1 MTTNL
6 NLKTIFGIKLKR
18 VRETRHMT
26 LGDLSRQAGLSASYL
41 AEMEAGKKYP
51 KAEKVLQ
58 LAEALGTPYDDL
70 ISTKLDQEF
79 NELQGFLSSPGV
91 RDFPFELFGVPPA
104 ELVKL
109 LTRSPHEVGALI
121 RTIGDIARHY
131 NIGVEHF
138 LHAALRSYQ
147 ELTGNYYDEIERE
160 AESFA
165 RTLGGPGRGGV
176 TPKALREWVTANGV
190 SEIDERRLGQRPAL
204 REFRAVRITHPRV
217 RLLLNPRLSESQKSF
232 VLAREI
238 GYRVLDLK
246 ARSLTTPPDREDSF
260 EQVLNDFKASY
271 FAGALLLPR
280 QSLTADLRAF
290 FRLPTWQPE
299 ALLDLL
305 DKHGVT
311 AETLMYRLS
320 QLVPSQ
326 FGLRPHFLRF
336 NDEGGHLRLAKQ
348 LNLSQLTIPPGIDA
362 NEHYCLRWLS
372 TRLLVELA
380 AWQRRRPKQI
390 RHPIVGAQHSKFVGG
405 GAAFFCMGLAQPL
418 PLRPDTNSSLT
429 LGLSADEKFFKTVRF
444 AGDRTIPHATING
457 TCERCPLS
465 AAECDDRVAAPV
477 GHLKNLARAERQRE
491 LQELAGG
498 R

>member
-1 MTTNL
+1 VTGNL

-18 VRETRHMT
+18 LREARHMT
-26 LGDLSRQAGLSASYL
+26 LGGFSRQTGLSASYL

-51 KAEKVLQ
+51 RAEKILQ
-58 LAEALGTPYDDL
+58 LAEALGTSYDDL
-70 ISTKLDQEF
+70 ISTKLDHEF
-79 NELQGFLSSPGV
+79 DELQGFLSSPGV
-91 RDFPFELFGVPPA
+91 RDFPFELFGVPA
-104 ELVKL
+104 ADLMKL
-109 LTRSPHEVGALI
+109 LTRSPHEVGALL

-165 RTLGGPGRGGV
+165 RTLGGSGRGSV
-176 TPKALREWVTANGV
+176 TPKALREWVIANGV
-190 SEIDERRLGQRPAL
+190 SEIDERRLGERPAL

-217 RLLLNPRLSESQKSF
+217 RLLLNPRLGESQKSF

-238 GYRVLDLK
+238 GYHVLGLT

-280 QSLTADLRAF
+280 QALTADLRAF
-290 FRLPTWQPE
+290 FRLPTWQSE
-299 ALLDLL
+299 SLLHLLDT
-305 DKHGVT
+305 HRVT

-326 FGLRPHFLRF
+326 FGLRTHFLRF
-336 NDEGGHLRLAKQ
+336 NDEKGHLRLVKQ
-348 LNLSQLTIPPGIDA
+348 LNLSQLTIPPGISA

-380 AWQRRRPKQI
+380 AWQRRRPKHL
-390 RHPIVGAQHSKFVGG
+390 RHPVVGAQHSKFVDGRS
-405 GAAFFCMGLAQPL
+405 AFFCIGLAQPL
-418 PLRPDTNSSLT
+418 PLQPDVNSSLT
-429 LGLSADEKFFKTVRF
+429 LGFNADEKFFRTVRF
-444 AGDRTIPHATING
+444 AKDRTIPHATING

-465 AAECDDRVAAPV
+465 DAECDDRVAAPV
-477 GHLKNLARAERQRE
+477 GHLLTLAQAERQRE